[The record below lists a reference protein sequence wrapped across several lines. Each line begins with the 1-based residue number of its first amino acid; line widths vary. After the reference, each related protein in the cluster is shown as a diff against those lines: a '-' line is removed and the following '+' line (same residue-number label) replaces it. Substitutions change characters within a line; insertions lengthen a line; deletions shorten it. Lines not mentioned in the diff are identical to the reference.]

1 MFYFSNKKNWLDQSF
16 RKIQSYIILLKF
28 LRSMDSQEINV
39 QHVKIFIGDI
49 LKSKKLV
56 EIVIVLENTHLLE
69 KELELDKKEK
79 E

>member
-1 MFYFSNKKNWLDQSF
+1 
-16 RKIQSYIILLKF
+16 
-28 LRSMDSQEINV
+28 MDSQEINV

-49 LKSKKLV
+49 LKSKILV

-69 KELELDKKEK
+69 KELEWVKKEK